1 MIEADSTL
9 EPRAGQRWNLA
20 IFPFVLPLFVLSSF
34 SFLYRHILFS
44 LRMNYCCCT
53 FWKPAQHRQLPMLF
67 PLVGAD
73 VPSFLS
79 SRVSSPPLSLS
90 PSTNTHYTL
99 LLLWFCRLIVGGA
112 GAVTAKT
119 VVAPLDRIKI
129 LLQTGATED
138 GVRLRNRFPARRLT
152 VCHGVLYSLV
162 SSYCVTSHVLKVV
175 LYSLV
180 SSYCVTSHML

>member
-79 SRVSSPPLSLS
+79 SRVSSPPLSLP